1 MESTTPGASSAP
13 PITPPPP
20 PPPPHRLT
28 RSTRDR
34 MWAGVAGGLAEYLD
48 LDPALVR
55 LIWVLAAVLTGG
67 LAIPIYIVAWIII
80 PRDNRPPAYGSE
92 VIHDWSHELH
102 NEAQRLADEAR
113 RMATEVRGA
122 AQARAWRSPDAYPP
136 AADPTLTTPPQRQ
149 YGRHGRAT
157 GVVLVVLG
165 IILLSANAGLLR
177 WIDWNIL
184 WPVIFIGLG
193 LALLARQADWGR

>member
-1 MESTTPGASSAP
+1 
-13 PITPPPP
+13 
-20 PPPPHRLT
+20 
-28 RSTRDR
+28 

-113 RMATEVRGA
+113 RMAAEVRGGA
-122 AQARAWRSPDAYPP
+122 PAEAWRAPDVYPP
-136 AADPTLTTPPQRQ
+136 AADPAMTTPPPRH
-149 YGRHGRAT
+149 YGRHGRST

-177 WIDWNIL
+177 WVDWNVL

>member
-1 MESTTPGASSAP
+1 
-13 PITPPPP
+13 
-20 PPPPHRLT
+20 
-28 RSTRDR
+28 

-80 PRDNRPPAYGSE
+80 PRDNRPPVYGSE

-113 RMATEVRGA
+113 RMATEVRGTA
-122 AQARAWRSPDAYPP
+122 HAGAWRSPDAYPP
-136 AADPTLTTPPQRQ
+136 AADPAVSTPPHRY

-177 WIDWNIL
+177 WVDWNVL